1 MKLAIC
7 YFSVLFISLQF
18 ALGQS
23 LSEGKKLFE
32 QKKMTEAKKILEAVD
47 DDHTDYAEA
56 QFYLGKINFA
66 AQKYSEAA
74 DNFDEAIDANEK
86 NAEYHYWYGAACG
99 QDATTANPMRQGILA
114 NRIKNAFEKCVELN
128 PKHTEAMWGL
138 VQYYTR
144 APSIMGGSNEK
155 ALEMAKKIKGVDKI
169 EGHFALMNVY
179 LAQKKNA
186 EGEKEMNEVLKT
198 EGNNIEMLIRM
209 GNGFYARTEQYGKGI
224 EMFETYLKKNPNN
237 MLAQYQIGKFAAI
250 SGQQLDR
257 GEACLRNYLT
267 YKPTE
272 KEPSLGG
279 AYWRLG
285 MIMEKR
291 GNKAEAKKHYEM
303 AVKLDSTLKEAKEAL
318 KRVS

>member
-7 YFSVLFISLQF
+7 FFSLMLIAQF
-18 ALGQS
+18 AFGQS

-32 QKKMTEAKKILEAVD
+32 QKKMTEAKKILGAVD
-47 DDHTDYAEA
+47 DDHADYAEA
-56 QFYLGKINFA
+56 QFYLGKINFE
-66 AQKYSEAA
+66 AQKYNEAA
-74 DNFDEAIDANEK
+74 DNFEEAIDTNEK

-99 QDATTANPMRQGILA
+99 QEAVSANPLRQGILA

-128 PKHTEAMWGL
+128 PKHLDALSGL
-138 VQYYTR
+138 VQYYLR
-144 APSIMGGSNEK
+144 APSMMGGSTDK
-155 ALEMAKKIKGVDKI
+155 ALEMAKKIKAVDKI
-169 EGHFALMNVY
+169 EGHFAMMGVY
-179 LAQKKNA
+179 MVQKKNA

-198 EGNNIEMLIRM
+198 ESNKIEMLIRIS
-209 GNGFYARTEQYGKGI
+209 NGFYTKTEQYPKAF

-237 MLAQYQIGKFAAI
+237 MMAQYQIGKLAAI

-257 GEACLRNYLT
+257 GETCLKNYLT
-267 YKPTE
+267 YKPTD

-279 AYWRLG
+279 AHWRLG

-291 GNKAEAKKHYEM
+291 GNKAEAKKNYET
-303 AVKLDSTLKEAKEAL
+303 AVKLDPTLKEAKEAL